1 MKKYVFLVHHSD
13 YIGFLNE
20 LQSLGVLHVKEQK
33 GEPSEELLERIRLQK
48 EIRDTLAALRHR
60 IVTKTEGKELSEEG
74 GIAIA
79 HTFQELADEQENLQ
93 QEVNALDK
101 EITFL
106 KPWGNFAPT
115 SLRMLEQAGLKVHFF
130 TCPARKY
137 DPAWE
142 KEYPIKVINTAPPN
156 IFFVAIT
163 PIAQAINIDA
173 EELPQPEV
181 SLNSLMVKREALKK
195 KIDAIDEK
203 LDNFTLM
210 AQPALEKALT
220 KVEESIQLVTV
231 VENTGREAEGAVMIL
246 EGFAPIGREA
256 GLLTYCEQNDILFLS
271 ERPSPED
278 QPPVLLKNS
287 AFSRLFEP
295 IGELFALPSYRE
307 LDLTPFFAPFFMM
320 FFGFCLGDAGYGLV
334 VLLGATLY
342 KFRAKPEY
350 KPILTLAQF
359 LGVGTII
366 FGTLTGTFFGANLLD
381 EQFAWLGGI
390 RNLMIDSSQAFNLAL
405 ILGLVQILFG
415 LFLQAY
421 NKARQFGPA
430 YAVATIGWVVLLL
443 SILDIAVLNV
453 TARLSTYTAW
463 LGVGMILFFNDPKAG
478 LLSRL
483 GKGVW
488 ELYGITGFFG
498 DLLSYIRLF
507 ALGISSA
514 ILGFVVNDIS
524 LQIKEGIPYLGPVLF
539 VVFLIVG
546 HGANLLISSLG
557 SFVHPLRLT
566 FVEFYKSAGFRGG
579 GKAYRPFSKPSE
591 KS

>member
-483 GKGVW
+483 GKGV
-488 ELYGITGFFG
+488 
-498 DLLSYIRLF
+498 
-507 ALGISSA
+507 
-514 ILGFVVNDIS
+514 
-524 LQIKEGIPYLGPVLF
+524 
-539 VVFLIVG
+539 
-546 HGANLLISSLG
+546 
-557 SFVHPLRLT
+557 
-566 FVEFYKSAGFRGG
+566 
-579 GKAYRPFSKPSE
+579 
-591 KS
+591 